1 MHNDRVIRRTPPIR
15 TAAVLA
21 LVALAVA
28 ACNGSG
34 SSTPSAGGSSGSP
47 STPGGT
53 GSTSSGSASSSPS
66 RTVVEGVP
74 LTAQGS
80 QLKVGDSARVSWKPN
95 QKTTGVIRVR
105 VTRLQRVPIGTFS
118 DWQLTGPVLRST
130 PYFVHAKVTN
140 LGRSDL
146 SRVPVP
152 LYLLDGRNTLLQS
165 STFRAEFKPC
175 SSRPLPDGF
184 KRGKRA
190 DVCLV
195 YFVPNHG
202 KLVAISYRPTQD
214 FDAITW
220 SGPVAGAKH

>member
-21 LVALAVA
+21 VLALALA
-28 ACNGSG
+28 ACTGSG
-34 SSTPSAGGSSGSP
+34 SSSPTADSSNGS

-53 GSTSSGSASSSPS
+53 VSTSTGSASGSPS
-66 RTVVEGVP
+66 PTVVEGVT
-74 LTAQGS
+74 LSAQGS
-80 QLKVGDSARVSWKPN
+80 RLKVGDSAKVSWKPN
-95 QKTTGVIRVR
+95 QKTTGVVKVR
-105 VTRLQRVPIGTFS
+105 VTRLQKVPIGTFS

-130 PYFVHAKVTN
+130 PYYVHAKVTN

-202 KLVAISYRPTQD
+202 KLVAVSFRPTQD

-220 SGPVAGAKH
+220 SGKVAGAKH

>member
-1 MHNDRVIRRTPPIR
+1 VHNDRVIRRTPPIR

-21 LVALAVA
+21 VLALALA
-28 ACNGSG
+28 ACTGSG
-34 SSTPSAGGSSGSP
+34 SSSPTADSSNGS

-53 GSTSSGSASSSPS
+53 VSTSTGSASGSPS
-66 RTVVEGVP
+66 PTVVEGVT
-74 LTAQGS
+74 LSAQGS
-80 QLKVGDSARVSWKPN
+80 RLKVGDSAKVSWKPN
-95 QKTTGVIRVR
+95 QKTTGVVKVR
-105 VTRLQRVPIGTFS
+105 VTRLQKVPIGTFS

-130 PYFVHAKVTN
+130 PYYVHAKVTN

-202 KLVAISYRPTQD
+202 KLVAVSFRPTQD

-220 SGPVAGAKH
+220 SGKVAGAKH

>member
-1 MHNDRVIRRTPPIR
+1 VHNDRVIRRTPPIR

-21 LVALAVA
+21 VLALALA
-28 ACNGSG
+28 ACTGSG
-34 SSTPSAGGSSGSP
+34 SSSPTADSSNGSSNPGGTVSTSTGSASGSP
-47 STPGGT
+47 SP
-53 GSTSSGSASSSPS
+53 
-66 RTVVEGVP
+66 TVVEGVT
-74 LTAQGS
+74 LSAQGS
-80 QLKVGDSARVSWKPN
+80 RLKVGDSAKVSWKPN
-95 QKTTGVIRVR
+95 QKTTGVVKVR
-105 VTRLQRVPIGTFS
+105 VTRLQKVPIGTFS

-130 PYFVHAKVTN
+130 PYYVHAKVTN

-202 KLVAISYRPTQD
+202 KLVAVSFRPTQD

-220 SGPVAGAKH
+220 SGKVAGAKH